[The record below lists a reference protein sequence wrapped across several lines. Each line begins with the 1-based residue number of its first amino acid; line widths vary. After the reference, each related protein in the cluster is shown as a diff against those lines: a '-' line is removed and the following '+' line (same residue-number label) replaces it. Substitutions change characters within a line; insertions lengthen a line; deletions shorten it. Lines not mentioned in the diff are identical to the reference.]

1 MSTHNTRGMTLVEN
15 VDQLSTEIA
24 IIVILSWLD
33 RATTAFKFIKIFKKE

>member
-1 MSTHNTRGMTLVEN
+1 MSIHNTRGMILVEK

-24 IIVILSWLD
+24 IFVILSLLD